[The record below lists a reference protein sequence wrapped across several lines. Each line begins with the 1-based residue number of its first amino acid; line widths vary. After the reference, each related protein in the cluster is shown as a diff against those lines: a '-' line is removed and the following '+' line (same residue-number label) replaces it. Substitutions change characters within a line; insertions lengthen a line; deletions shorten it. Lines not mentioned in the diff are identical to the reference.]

1 MTCIPGVVHVVWNT
15 QAQNI
20 SQAQIQSQIDVL
32 TQDFRRTN
40 PDVAQV
46 PGVWQGLVADARRVP
61 RSRWVDEV

>member
-1 MTCIPGVVHVVWNT
+1 VTCIPGVVHVVWNT

-32 TQDFRRTN
+32 NQDFRRTN
-40 PDVAQV
+40 SDVVQV
-46 PGVWQGLVADARRVP
+46 PGVWQGLVADACRAP